1 MSEFYKLLFQP
12 FQKLWIEQKK
22 RSSMAALL
30 HSFATKHFESIF
42 GQLSADN
49 QREFVR
55 MIMAVVHSHR
65 HNKDDVAT
73 DKENQQANNEAS
85 SEEGIDFTLVRDTM
99 YKYSKQAQRRFFS
112 NPALAFLFAWFSFSQ
127 DGHEFIRT
135 KYHDK
140 GEEYLERIH

>member
-1 MSEFYKLLFQP
+1 MVAQVKKAATNLNLEEEKMSTSTNRGQPKQALVTEADKYYKKFDFFYKRTCFRLMSEFYKLLFQP

-42 GQLSADN
+42 GQLSAEN

-73 DKENQQANNEAS
+73 DKEN
-85 SEEGIDFTLVRDTM
+85 
-99 YKYSKQAQRRFFS
+99 
-112 NPALAFLFAWFSFSQ
+112 
-127 DGHEFIRT
+127 
-135 KYHDK
+135 
-140 GEEYLERIH
+140 